1 MIQQA
6 YQSHLPPFLSFT
18 GSPSGFYSTIQ
29 LPEPLK
35 AYQLVHYLENEN
47 VYAQDASSMFLP
59 EFKNESMIRLS
70 VSQVKEELIEIGV
83 QKIAEGAA
91 ELLKRRSEVRFI

>member
-1 MIQQA
+1 M
-6 YQSHLPPFLSFT
+6 
-18 GSPSGFYSTIQ
+18 
-29 LPEPLK
+29 K
-35 AYQLVHYLENEN
+35 AYQLVNHLENEN
-47 VYAQDASSMFLP
+47 VYVQDASNMFLP

>member
-1 MIQQA
+1 
-6 YQSHLPPFLSFT
+6 
-18 GSPSGFYSTIQ
+18 
-29 LPEPLK
+29 
-35 AYQLVHYLENEN
+35 
-47 VYAQDASSMFLP
+47 MFLP

-91 ELLKRRSEVRFI
+91 KLLKRRKR

>member
-1 MIQQA
+1 
-6 YQSHLPPFLSFT
+6 
-18 GSPSGFYSTIQ
+18 
-29 LPEPLK
+29 
-35 AYQLVHYLENEN
+35 
-47 VYAQDASSMFLP
+47 MFLP